1 MHQKIKI
8 AFEFLNYAVLKLQ
21 VFALQHNLQKKFFEN
36 IEEDKLINK
45 LAMNDDRL
53 FALIMGLE

>member
-1 MHQKIKI
+1 M
-8 AFEFLNYAVLKLQ
+8 AFEFLNCAVLKLQ